1 MGRYRGGLA
10 EAKALAED
18 VGADQGRCALQIEW
32 PYRLVQFLGSTS
44 LQGVQPQDVSCAR
57 IATGRVDRN
66 QLATGA
72 ELQNGIGI
80 GRTKSPTL
88 ASLLKIV
95 FALGPKLSASSR
107 C

>member
-1 MGRYRGGLA
+1 MILA
-10 EAKALAED
+10 LPIEAVLP
-18 VGADQGRCALQIEW
+18 GCQADQGRCALQIEW
-32 PYRLVQFLGSTS
+32 PYRLVQFLGFTS

-57 IATGRVDRN
+57 IATGRGDRN

-72 ELQNGIGI
+72 ELQHGIGI
-80 GRTKSPTL
+80 GRTQSPTL

-95 FALGPKLSASSR
+95 SALGPKLSASSR